1 MHKKRMPKIQKGERL
16 YNHSSIIC
24 LIQIMNHAGFPKSVF
39 RLVEKLLAMVQK
51 QFFLLKGVGLATQEL
66 TDEYDNVIET
76 IEKGHEVTWADQKK
90 TTDHYSSEKS
100 LFISFQATSVGEFK
114 DLVVLMTMKL

>member
-1 MHKKRMPKIQKGERL
+1 
-16 YNHSSIIC
+16 
-24 LIQIMNHAGFPKSVF
+24 MNHAGFPKFVF
-39 RLVEKLLAMVQK
+39 RLVEKLLVMVQK